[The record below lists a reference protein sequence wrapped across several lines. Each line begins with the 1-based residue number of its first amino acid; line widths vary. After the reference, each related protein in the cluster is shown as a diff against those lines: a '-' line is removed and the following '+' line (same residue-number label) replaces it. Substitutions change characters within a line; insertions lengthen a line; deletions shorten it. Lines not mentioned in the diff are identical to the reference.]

1 MRRGCW
7 RGNVILVFKYMKDY
21 YCFTDA
27 DSSEPS
33 LLDHFPGL
41 LIHSCQSSG
50 PSRRWIGLT
59 CSPLFTRNHS
69 VSQAPLSVPKHPRFT
84 HIGTQQPHSSFHL
97 LSCSSQACWEPTL
110 SIKCCLAW
118 VWLSLLPTTNST
130 HVLSTRY
137 VSGPIMTVTLKNI
150 SFTLQMKILMPKKKI
165 ISPSSYSC
173 RCEGGIK
180 HGSNSKIYA

>member
-33 LLDHFPGL
+33 SLDHFPGL

-59 CSPLFTRNHS
+59 CSPHCSHATTVSTRLHS
-69 VSQAPLSVPKHPRFT
+69 LSPDTQGSPTLAPSSPT
-84 HIGTQQPHSSFHL
+84 PHSTFSLAPPRPAGDPHSPTSAAWPGFDFPSYQL
-97 LSCSSQACWEPTL
+97 LTA
-110 SIKCCLAW
+110 
-118 VWLSLLPTTNST
+118 
-130 HVLSTRY
+130 
-137 VSGPIMTVTLKNI
+137 
-150 SFTLQMKILMPKKKI
+150 LMF
-165 ISPSSYSC
+165 
-173 RCEGGIK
+173 
-180 HGSNSKIYA
+180 